1 MKVLRNFTRAV
12 FALSIAVIA
21 FGSMGC
27 KTVLSDL
34 LNDKSPEEEETEA
47 YLKAVDEMNSKSGI
61 RSHPH

>member
-27 KTVLSDL
+27 KTVLSGL